1 MKVKNKPSYNNRND
15 EPSPKR
21 DSKPNYNNSN
31 RDSKPS
37 YENRNNSNRDSKPS
51 YGNRNNSGRDNRP
64 NYNQKTNFSNKNTS
78 TNFNKNN
85 FKKTDDNNYTIP
97 EDTTVFKK
105 KIYELNELIPSKY
118 KTIDEFKKQM
128 HEKLIKESIQKV
140 KENITEQDLVG
151 IYVSYIDIMDEII
164 NSYFERVSE
173 HFTIYYP
180 EASIKASM
188 LEDFLKIKGITRKEL
203 SKLFN
208 VSEASMGLDLKPAD
222 VIILSQTIN
231 SLKSLIEQ
239 KRIIEERTKEM
250 IKVIA
255 KNTSALAGEL
265 VAARLLAAAKSMKR
279 LMLMPSSTIQVLGA
293 EKALFR
299 HLRSKSSPPKHGI
312 IFNTTYVSSAPLK
325 NRGKIAR
332 ALASKLVIC
341 IKMDYYKGKDISQ
354 ELIDDL
360 NKKISGMKQ

>member
-1 MKVKNKPSYNNRND
+1 MKVKNKP
-15 EPSPKR
+15 
-21 DSKPNYNNSN
+21 NYN
-31 RDSKPS
+31 
-37 YENRNNSNRDSKPS
+37 
-51 YGNRNNSGRDNRP
+51 
-64 NYNQKTNFSNKNTS
+64 SNKNNAPNHFKGGNYNKSNTS
-78 TNFNKNN
+78 NYSQYGSKNN
-85 FKKTDDNNYTIP
+85 TSKFSNNKRDDTNYSIP
-97 EDTTVFKK
+97 EDTTVFKE
-105 KIYELNELIPSKY
+105 KIYDLKEIIPSKY
-118 KTIDEFKKQM
+118 KTLDEFKKQM

-188 LEDFLKIKGITRKEL
+188 LDDFLKIKNVTRKEL
-203 SKLFN
+203 AKLFN
-208 VSEASMGLDLKPAD
+208 VSEASMGLDLKAED
-222 VIILSQTIN
+222 LTILNQTIN
-231 SLKSLIEQ
+231 TLKSLIEQ
-239 KRIIEERTKEM
+239 KKIFEERAKEM

-265 VAARLLAAAKSMKR
+265 VAARLLAAAGSMKR

-299 HLRSKSSPPKHGI
+299 HLRTRASPPKHGI
-312 IFNTTYVSSAPLK
+312 IFNTTFVSSAPLK

-332 ALASKLVIC
+332 ALASKLVIS
-341 IKMDYYKGKDISQ
+341 IKMDYFKGKDISKD
-354 ELIDDL
+354 LIDDL
-360 NKKISGMKQ
+360 NKKIAGLKQ